1 MPMTTSVLLAPPGA
15 GKTEAALR
23 RVALAARAQPF
34 ARIWVLVSG
43 ARQKDSFR
51 ERLAQR
57 AGPGGVFFNI
67 EFFTFYELYPRLLKM
82 AGQPAR
88 RLEDTARA
96 ALLRAVL
103 ADLRDQGALAVF
115 GQIATAP
122 GFVRVAADFIYELKQ
137 NRVEPETF
145 LRVASRSARPKDRDL
160 ARIYDEYQARLI
172 AHDLVDR
179 DGEGWLALSAVETG
193 AVPLTLDLLLVD
205 GYDEFT
211 PLQARLLLRLSAH
224 SHHTLITLA
233 TAPGREDTAGRR
245 FARALAELRRA
256 AAETGTAL
264 AVESQAEPAPRQRPA
279 LAHLLAHAFQPAA
292 PQVSAGGAVTLI
304 EAPDAAREAAAVLR
318 RVKRLLLDGCRA
330 DDILIALRDWPRYA
344 GHFAALSAAYG
355 IPLALHFS
363 DTLARSP
370 AVAALLQALDLPA
383 SDFRRRD
390 LLDTL
395 RSPYFAVPGLDAA
408 RVDRLERISRA
419 FAVISGRDHWLAAV
433 AQAGNGA
440 PPDEDTGADALITGA
455 EAGALAAALGAFFD
469 AVTPP
474 ARASLGAYIRWLDTL
489 IGQDADPDADDA
501 GGLDDAGAAYTLNLP
516 AQARRE
522 SAPDVAARDIAALDR
537 LKSALRGLLAAQHL
551 LGPLAGRDSLDA
563 DSFLDDLRLTAA
575 AALVERGPGRAGQ
588 VLVTT
593 VTDARGLP
601 HRHVFIP
608 GLSEGIFPAALAE
621 DPLYLDT
628 ERQALS
634 AAGVPLE
641 TAAERASDESL
652 FLQLVGQARDTLT
665 LSRPA
670 VQDGAPWI
678 ASHLWRAA
686 AQTLADADDIVR
698 AHRVPLG
705 AAAGPDD
712 AASLAEAVLAA
723 ADGLSA
729 APPPAPAAAALYN
742 WLCAAQPAAW
752 LRISRARQA
761 ELDRLSRRPHN
772 QYSGRL
778 RDPQLIARA
787 AAALGPGRVWSAS
800 QFNDLGAC
808 GFHFFARRLLR
819 LEALEEPEDAL
830 STAALGT
837 INHALLEAVYR
848 EISRRGLAIVPENLD
863 EALAILRAAGEP
875 LLDGAPR
882 RYHFPADA
890 RWQQERTALLRRL
903 EALIRVDFSDAS
915 PARAVSAAPRRPY
928 LLESSFALAGRA
940 VTISAVIDGQPERL
954 RVAGFIDR
962 MDRAGDGV
970 IVIDYKTGSTEI
982 PVKEMR
988 AGRNFQMLVYLLAAQ
1003 QLLAAQ
1009 NDPGA
1014 PRRVLGGLFWH
1025 IRSRGSSGEM
1035 RLDDADSG
1043 AALDEAQAHLERYIG
1058 AARRG
1063 DFSVAPRKL
1072 ENGRC
1077 ARYCD
1082 FAHMCRVGSTS
1093 RYKPEAAD

>member
-1 MPMTTSVLLAPPGA
+1 MTTAVLLAPPGA

-23 RVALAARAQPF
+23 RVAQAARAQPF

-43 ARQKDSFR
+43 TRQKDSFR

-57 AGPGGVFFNI
+57 AGPGGVVFNI
-67 EFFTFYELYPRLLKM
+67 EFFTFYELYPRLLKI
-82 AGQPAR
+82 AGQSTR

-103 ADLRDQGALAVF
+103 ADLRDQNALAVY

-122 GFVRVAADFIYELKQ
+122 GFVRIVADFIYELKQ
-137 NRVEPETF
+137 NRVEPAAF
-145 LRVASRSARPKDRDL
+145 LRAARASARPKDHDL
-160 ARIYDEYQARLI
+160 AQIYAEYQARLI
-172 AHDLVDR
+172 AHGLVDR
-179 DGEGWLALSAVETG
+179 DGEGWLALSAVEAG
-193 AVPLTLDLLLVD
+193 KVPPLELSLLVVD

-211 PLQARLLLRLSAH
+211 PLQARLLLRLSASAH
-224 SHHTLITLA
+224 SRHALITLA

-245 FARALAELRRA
+245 FARALAGLRAA
-256 AAETGTAL
+256 AAETGAAL
-264 AVESQAEPAPRQRPA
+264 IIESQAVSPPQQHPA
-279 LAHLLAHAFQPAA
+279 LAHLLAHMFRPGAPPTSAA
-292 PQVSAGGAVTLI
+292 GAVTLI

-344 GHFAALSAAYG
+344 DHFAALGAAYG

-383 SDFRRRD
+383 AGFRRRG
-390 LLDTL
+390 LFDTL
-395 RSPYFAVPGLDAA
+395 RSPYFAVPGLGAA
-408 RVDRLERISRA
+408 DVDRLEDISRA
-419 FAVISGRDHWLAAV
+419 FAVVGGRDRWLAAI
-433 AQAGNGA
+433 AQAGHSA
-440 PPDEDTGADALITGA
+440 PPGDDKDAPPLITSA
-455 EAGALAAALGAFFD
+455 EADALAAALRAFFN

-474 ARASLGAYIRWLDTL
+474 AAASLGAYIRWLDAL
-489 IGQDADPDADDA
+489 IGQDADADDP
-501 GGLDDAGAAYTLNLP
+501 DDARAGYTLDMP
-516 AQARRE
+516 AQARRG
-522 SAPDVAARDIAALDR
+522 SAPAVAARDIAALDR
-537 LKSALRGLLAAQHL
+537 LKGALRGLLAAQNL
-551 LGPLAGRDSLDA
+551 LGTLAGRDSLTADA
-563 DSFLDDLRLTAA
+563 FLDNLRLTAA
-575 AALVERGPGRAGQ
+575 TALIERGPGRAGQ

-608 GLSEGIFPAALAE
+608 GLSEGVFPAALAE
-621 DPLYLDT
+621 DSLYLDT
-628 ERQALS
+628 ERQALT

-641 TAAERASDESL
+641 TAAERAGDESL

-698 AHRVPLG
+698 RHRVPLG

-712 AASLAEAVLAA
+712 AASLAEAALAA

-729 APPPAPAAAALYN
+729 AQPTPAAVALYN

-752 LRISRARQA
+752 RRISRARQA

-772 QYSGRL
+772 HYSGRL
-778 RDPQLIARA
+778 RDPQLIASA

-800 QFNDLGAC
+800 QFNELGAC
-808 GFHFFARRLLR
+808 GFRFFAKRLLR

-837 INHALLEAVYR
+837 INHAVLESVYR
-848 EISRRGLAIVPENLD
+848 EIGARGLVIAPEALD
-863 EALAILRAAGEP
+863 EALAILRATAER
-875 LLDGAPR
+875 LLDDAPR
-882 RYHFPADA
+882 HYHFPADA
-890 RWQQERTALLRRL
+890 RWQQERAALLRRL
-903 EALIRVDFSDAS
+903 EALIRVDFSDDS
-915 PARAVSAAPRRPY
+915 PARKISAAPRQPY
-928 LLESSFALAGRA
+928 LLESPLTLAGRA
-940 VTISAVIDGQPERL
+940 VTISLDFDGQPERL

-962 MDRAGDGV
+962 LDRAGDGV
-970 IVIDYKTGSTEI
+970 IVIDYKTGAAPI
-982 PVKEMR
+982 PTKEMLE
-988 AGRNFQMLVYLLAAQ
+988 GRNFQMLVYLLAAQ
-1003 QLLAAQ
+1003 QLL
-1009 NDPGA
+1009 DDLPGPDA

-1025 IRSRGSSGEM
+1025 IRSRKSSGEL
-1035 RLDDADSG
+1035 RLADDASG
-1043 AALDEAQAHLERYIG
+1043 AALAEASAHLGRYIS

-1077 ARYCD
+1077 ARYCE
-1082 FAHMCRVGSTS
+1082 FAQMCRVGSTN
-1093 RYKPEAAD
+1093 RYKPEAT

>member
-115 GQIATAP
+115 GPIATTP
-122 GFVRVAADFIYELKQ
+122 GFVRVTADFIRELKQ

-145 LRVASRSARPKDRDL
+145 LRAASQSARLKDRDL
-160 ARIYDEYQARLI
+160 ARVYADYQARLI
-172 AHDLVDR
+172 AHNLVDR

-193 AVPLTLDLLLVD
+193 AVPLALDLLLVD

-211 PLQARLLLRLSAH
+211 PLQARLLLHLSAH
-224 SHHTLITLA
+224 SRHALITLA

-245 FARALAELRRA
+245 FTRALAELRRA
-256 AAETGTAL
+256 AVETGTTL
-264 AVESQAEPAPRQRPA
+264 AIEPPAEPAPRQHPA
-279 LAHLLAHAFQPAA
+279 LAHLLAHAFRPGA
-292 PQVSAGGAVTLI
+292 PPVSAGGAVTFI

-344 GHFAALSAAYG
+344 GHFVTLGAAYG
-355 IPLALHFS
+355 VPLALHFS

-383 SDFRRRD
+383 SGFRRRD

-408 RVDRLERISRA
+408 SVDRLERISRA
-419 FAVISGRDHWLAAV
+419 FAVVGGRGHWLAAV
-433 AQAGNGA
+433 AQAGGGA
-440 PPDEDTGADALITGA
+440 PPAEDADAGALITGA
-455 EAGALAAALGAFFD
+455 DASALAAALGAFFD

-474 ARASLGAYIRWLDTL
+474 ARASLGAYVRWLDTL
-489 IGQDADPDADDA
+489 IGQDADPDAGVGDDA
-501 GGLDDAGAAYTLNLP
+501 SAAYTLNMP

-522 SAPDVAARDIAALDR
+522 AAPDVAARDIAALDR
-537 LKSALRGLLAAQHL
+537 LKSALRGPLAAQNL

-575 AALVERGPGRAGQ
+575 ATLVERGPGRAGQ

-652 FLQLVGQARDTLT
+652 FLQLAGQARDTLT
-665 LSRPA
+665 LSRPT

-678 ASHLWRAA
+678 ASHLWRTA
-686 AQTLADADDIVR
+686 AQALADADDIVR

-705 AAAGPDD
+705 AAAGPAE

-729 APPPAPAAAALYN
+729 APPPAPAVAALYN

-772 QYSGRL
+772 HYSGRL
-778 RDPQLIARA
+778 RDPQLVAGV
-787 AAALGPGRVWSAS
+787 AAALGPGHVWSAS

-848 EISRRGLAIVPENLD
+848 EIGQRGLDIAPQNLD
-863 EALAILRAAGEP
+863 TALAVLRAAGEP

-890 RWQQERTALLRRL
+890 RWQQERSALLRRL
-903 EALIRVDFSDAS
+903 EALVRVDFSDAS
-915 PARAVSAAPRRPY
+915 PARTVSAAPRQPY

-940 VTISAVIDGQPERL
+940 VTISATIDGQPERL

-970 IVIDYKTGSTEI
+970 IVIDYKTGGTKI

-1009 NDPGA
+1009 SDPGA

-1025 IRSRGSSGEM
+1025 IRSRESSGEV

-1043 AALDEAQAHLERYIG
+1043 AALDEAQAHLERYIS

-1077 ARYCD
+1077 TRYCE
-1082 FAHMCRVGSTS
+1082 FAHMCRVGSTN
-1093 RYKPEAAD
+1093 RRKPEGAG